1 MIRFTEHVIRRPW
14 AYIGA
19 MIVITL
25 ALGYQ
30 LKNMEMDPDI
40 TGSLPERIPAKRLY
54 DKMGDIFPTKEMI
67 FVGVTGKNIFSLG
80 HIEDVWE
87 LTSRIEK
94 LPGVYDVLSPTNVKL
109 IRGIEDG
116 MEVEDIL
123 LHPPYNPEELKQF
136 RQDLYGSDLALGN
149 LVSKDGRMLGI
160 MILLKN
166 STEVDEFVRDFI
178 PFIEERDSKT
188 DLQLVLAGKPIATYY
203 ISQGMQRDMST
214 FFGGGLVL
222 IFVLLLVI
230 FRTLRGILIP
240 LAVVLL
246 SVLWTLG
253 MMALTGTPMSH
264 ATEVLPILIMSIAVA
279 DSIHIVSHYYHN
291 SRREQERKTLVRH
304 TMGHMNSP
312 VIMTSLTTMAGF
324 LALGVS
330 GFSESAR
337 LGIFTAVGVFFAM
350 LISLTFVP
358 AMLSL
363 LRIPRYLEKRQA
375 EQPWDSRTA
384 IGWGKLLVKYRK
396 GLYPLV
402 GVVALLAA
410 IGISRLDHSYSAI
423 ENFSKDHPV
432 RMAYD
437 LMNQHFAGT
446 TDFQVMIE
454 GETPDLIKEP
464 RILQDMDEL
473 KRRAMEHPNVGDAM
487 SLADWVKRMHKVLNG
502 DKEEY
507 YAIPPER
514 SPVTY
519 TDWEERDGQ
528 WVEVE
533 MTDTVSG
540 KELIAQYLALYE
552 MSGKPED
559 LANMVDYGYQNA
571 KLSIFIDSDNM
582 ADLQTIDAELNDF
595 IADHFEGTQTA
606 VTGMAKLTM
615 VIDGLIVSGQIISIS
630 LSLFLVWLIT
640 SLMFK
645 SPLLGFFNTLPL
657 FFALLLNFTI
667 MGLTGIHV
675 NLETMMIS
683 SITIGVGVD
692 YAIHFIFTYRRR
704 LAKEGSYGAA
714 VPSTMEDS
722 GVAIA
727 YNSFIVAA
735 GFSVIAL
742 SQFVSIM
749 QMGVLITLT
758 MLTSAFGALT
768 ILPLLFV
775 NFQPKAL
782 LPRNNNA
789 AAKEQT

>member
-1 MIRFTEHVIRRPW
+1 MMIFTQHVLRRPW

-19 MIVITL
+19 VIVITL

-30 LKNMEMDPDI
+30 LKNLEMDPDI

-54 DKMGDIFPTKEMI
+54 DKMGDIFPTKDMI
-67 FVGVTGKNIFSLG
+67 FVGITGENIFSLG
-80 HIEDVWE
+80 HIKDVWE
-87 LTSRIEK
+87 LTNRIK
-94 LPGVYDVLSPTNVKL
+94 NLPEVYDVLSPTNVKL
-109 IRGIEDG
+109 IRGTEDG

-123 LHPPYNPEELKQF
+123 LHPPYTPEEVKLF
-136 RQDLYGSDLALGN
+136 RQDLFDSDLALGN
-149 LVSKDGRMLGI
+149 LVSNDSRMLGI
-160 MILLKN
+160 MVLLKN

-178 PFIEERDSKT
+178 PFIEEMEGRT
-188 DLQLVLAGKPIATYY
+188 DLQLVLAGKPIATHY
-203 ISQGMQRDMST
+203 ISLGMQRDMST
-214 FFGGGLVL
+214 FFMGGLVL

-246 SVLWTLG
+246 SVIWTLG

-279 DSIHIVSHYYHN
+279 DSIHIISHYYHN
-291 SRREQERKTLVRH
+291 SRREQERKSLVRR
-304 TMGHMNSP
+304 TMEHMNSP

-337 LGIFTAVGVFFAM
+337 LGIFTAVGVLFAM

-384 IGWGKLLVKYRK
+384 MGWGNLLVKYRK
-396 GLYPLV
+396 GLYPLA

-410 IGISRLDHSYSAI
+410 MGISKLDHSYSAI
-423 ENFSKDHPV
+423 ENFPSDHPV

-454 GETPDLIKEP
+454 GESPDLIKEP
-464 RILQDMDEL
+464 RILRDMDEL
-473 KRRAMEHPNVGDAM
+473 KRQAVEHPHVGDAM

-502 DKEEY
+502 DRDEF

-514 SPVTY
+514 SPITFM
-519 TDWEERDGQ
+519 DWEERGGQ

-533 MTDTVSG
+533 KTDTVSG
-540 KELIAQYLALYE
+540 RELIAQYLALYE

-559 LANMVDYGYQNA
+559 LANMVDYDYRNA
-571 KLSIFIDSDNM
+571 KLSIFLNTDNM
-582 ADLQTIDAELNDF
+582 TNLREVDAELNEF
-595 IADHFEGTQTA
+595 IADHFEGTSTA

-615 VIDGLIVSGQIISIS
+615 VIDGLIVSGQIISVS

-692 YAIHFIFTYRRR
+692 YAIHFIYTYRRR
-704 LAKEGSYGAA
+704 LAKEGSYDAA

-735 GFSVIAL
+735 GFSIIAL
-742 SQFVSIM
+742 SQFVAIM

-775 NFQPKAL
+775 NFQPQAL
-782 LPRNNNA
+782 LPKNSA
-789 AAKEQT
+789 AAKEQA